1 MKLYAMERSTNKIE
15 ELTAETETLDSD
27 IAELAGSIAELSKKI
42 SAFEDDIAAI
52 TEKRTAEHEVF
63 AKKVAEVVSCI
74 DSIKRAIT
82 TIEGAKGDLE
92 GNVDFNLAQLKSLAR
107 QTPVAISAGV
117 VKQQLSLLNDLVK
130 GGQSPAGY
138 TYHSSDIIKTLDVLL
153 DTFKSTKQQL
163 DMDEYDA
170 KTVFD
175 KKKLTLHN
183 LAKTAVKE
191 QEENEKLSAMKSE
204 RLEEAK
210 AEMAE
215 EEKDKAAD
223 ESFLKVLRQGCD
235 EKASQFDER
244 SMMRSAELTAI
255 SEAKEALKT
264 GVVPNYAANKK
275 LVGMSFLQLQGAD
288 KTSKFQVMRN
298 KVVTILS
305 KAGERLGSPTL
316 SVAAIRVQAAEDH
329 FVKVRSIIKDLI
341 GMLAAQATAEET
353 HKKKCDDWMKAAIED
368 RDTNNEKL
376 EAANAEIQSK
386 TAQYEQLEEEVAA
399 LSKAIAENMK
409 ALKEASEVRV
419 EDKKENVKVVAEAG
433 AGKEAVK
440 FAITVLSKFY
450 DKGGNFIQLS
460 AAYVPPDSDREGNT
474 VGDLA
479 PEIFEGK
486 YEGKQSES
494 KGIIGLLEVILADF
508 DRTDG
513 TVSASEQQAAEDFEA
528 LQKKTEADTKE
539 KSELKEQKEADMIAI
554 KDELVGLKDKKT
566 EATKAIKMAE
576 DELSTLKS
584 SCVEGEETY
593 EQRVKRRQAEIEA
606 LKQALAIL
614 ENWNN

>member
-1 MKLYAMERSTNKIE
+1 
-15 ELTAETETLDSD
+15 
-27 IAELAGSIAELSKKI
+27 
-42 SAFEDDIAAI
+42 
-52 TEKRTAEHEVF
+52 
-63 AKKVAEVVSCI
+63 VSCI

-138 TYHSSDIIKTLDVLL
+138 AYHSNDIIKTLDVLL

-264 GVVPNYAANKK
+264 GVVPNYGANKK

-288 KTSKFQVMRN
+288 RTSKFEVISN

-341 GMLAAQATAEET
+341 AMLAAQATAEET

-376 EAANAEIQSK
+376 EAAKAAIDSK

-409 ALKEASEVRV
+409 ALKEASEVRL

-433 AGKEAVK
+433 AGKEAVE

-450 DKGGNFIQLS
+450 DKGGKFIQQS
-460 AAYVPPDSDREGNT
+460 AAYVPPNSDREGNT
-474 VGDLA
+474 VADLA
-479 PEIFEGK
+479 PEIFEGN
-486 YEGKQSES
+486 YEGKKNEA

-513 TVSASEQQAAEDFEA
+513 TVSSSEQQAAEDFEA
-528 LQKKTEADTKE
+528 LKKKTDADTQE
-539 KSELKEQKEADMIAI
+539 KTELKEQKEADMLTI
-554 KDELVGLKDKKT
+554 KDDLTGLKDEKT
-566 EATKAIKMAE
+566 GAAKAVQMAE

-593 EQRVKRRQAEIEA
+593 EQRVEKRQAEIEA